1 MADWVGIKHALNSTL
16 GTNSFESLD
25 KMILDKIEY
34 EAYENLYNYF
44 YALYGNN
51 EDLKYYNTQR
61 GLTELNA
68 TNMQDAESKQ
78 VIIVANGTQSI
89 VTGAFANCSNTLKQL
104 FLPKSLSLLGASSL
118 NACHYITQLVANGLT
133 IINNYAFNNCNG
145 LKYLEIS
152 NAMMTFGTNIFN
164 GTTQDIYIKFNGTKS
179 EWDSIGKSNW
189 KGGTGTITVRCN
201 DGNYTY

>member
-51 EDLKYYNTQR
+51 ESLKYYNTQR

-68 TNMQDAESKQ
+68 TNMQDAEGKE
-78 VIIVANGTQSI
+78 VIIVANRTESI
-89 VTGAFANCSNTLKQL
+89 ATGAFSKCSTTLKQL
-104 FLPKSLSLLGASSL
+104 FLPKSLRTFGASSFS
-118 NACHYITQLVANGLT
+118 ACYYIKQLVANGVTL
-133 IINNYAFNNCNG
+133 INNYAFNNCNG
-145 LKYLEIS
+145 LEYLEIS

-164 GTTQDIYIKFNGTKS
+164 GTTQDILIKFNGTKS